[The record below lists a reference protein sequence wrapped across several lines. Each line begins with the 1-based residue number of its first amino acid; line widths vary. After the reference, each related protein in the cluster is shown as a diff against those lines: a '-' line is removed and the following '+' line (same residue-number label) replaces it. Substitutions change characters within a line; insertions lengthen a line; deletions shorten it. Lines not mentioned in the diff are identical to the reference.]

1 MCQWITCVREHWEI
15 FAPVK
20 NNQTDER
27 KSKSLIHDS
36 HSDTCDFSKVS
47 LAFSDYLAEDNQ
59 SFKEISFSLME
70 RMNG

>member
-1 MCQWITCVREHWEI
+1 MCQWISCVSEHWET
-15 FAPVK
+15 FTPVR

-27 KSKSLIHDS
+27 KSKSIIHDS
-36 HSDTCDFSKVS
+36 HSDTYDFNKVS
-47 LAFSDYLAEDNQ
+47 LAFSDYLPEDNQ

>member
-1 MCQWITCVREHWEI
+1 MNWISCVREHWEI
-15 FAPVK
+15 FTPVK

-27 KSKSLIHDS
+27 KRKSIIHDS
-36 HSDTCDFSKVS
+36 HSDTCDFNKASPA
-47 LAFSDYLAEDNQ
+47 LSDYLAENNQ

>member
-1 MCQWITCVREHWEI
+1 MREHSDI
-15 FAPVK
+15 FSPVK

-27 KSKSLIHDS
+27 KSKSIIHDS
-36 HSDTCDFSKVS
+36 HSDTCDFNKVS
-47 LAFSDYLAEDNQ
+47 LAFSDYLAEDSQ